1 MPYTMPDD
9 MPLPQALTNEND
21 ALRALL
27 YAAAGIIQADDLAC
41 ARMVIQELRKGL
53 QVRSFPP
60 GSHKYEYRF
69 NAITRLM
76 EAETW
81 LLMASWEE

>member
-1 MPYTMPDD
+1 MAYTMPED
-9 MPLPQALTNEND
+9 MPQPQTLTNEND
-21 ALRALL
+21 GLRALL

-41 ARMVIQELRKGL
+41 CRMVIQELRKGL
-53 QVRSFPP
+53 EMRTFPHE
-60 GSHKYEYRF
+60 SNSALYRG
-69 NAITRLM
+69 NAITRLV